1 MLVWKCLLT
10 ATWLCDLPATLSLS
24 SRSLGLEPW
33 LGGRASVG
41 TLWDQ
46 TRVPP
51 SHPLFHLSTVFL
63 SHQLPSPCS
72 GRAAGGVCSPPPCA
86 KLSTTEHTGFLRAAW
101 QEGLPE
107 GKGRQQGRDLRRVL
121 LPVHDTDGGGGGGAT
136 VRKLL
141 PDPVSSHAFAHLIF
155 TAAGRDKPRLGGA
168 KATQIVRGGA
178 VVKPD
183 GMVFI
188 LCSAPS

>member
-1 MLVWKCLLT
+1 MGVLVWKCLLT

-33 LGGRASVG
+33 SGGRASVG

-86 KLSTTEHTGFLRAAW
+86 TEHTGFLRAAW

-107 GKGRQQGRDLRRVL
+107 GKGRQQGSDPAEGSCFQSTIMMEVVVVEPL
-121 LPVHDTDGGGGGGAT
+121 LG
-136 VRKLL
+136 
-141 PDPVSSHAFAHLIF
+141 SSYQTQAPHMHSLI
-155 TAAGRDKPRLGGA
+155 
-168 KATQIVRGGA
+168 
-178 VVKPD
+178 
-183 GMVFI
+183 
-188 LCSAPS
+188 